1 MFWSAV
7 GLLVKCPSF
16 RQYNFWRDLAINVND
31 ARVTG
36 SFSLTL
42 KTLQYSMKTGI
53 KIDHAMTIHL
63 HSTGYF
69 LGSWYL

>member
-1 MFWSAV
+1 M
-7 GLLVKCPSF
+7 
-16 RQYNFWRDLAINVND
+16 NVND

-53 KIDHAMTIHL
+53 KKGHAMTINL
-63 HSTGYF
+63 HSAGYF
-69 LGSWYL
+69 LGSRYL